1 MTEGC
6 ADATVLES
14 TYTIAQQSQWT
25 KKKKKSKEQNL
36 NERDLV
42 KIKNIF
48 MVNDKFYV
56 YVPRKGPTGIA

>member
-1 MTEGC
+1 MTEDC

-25 KKKKKSKEQNL
+25 KTKSKEQNL
-36 NERDLV
+36 NGRDFV

-56 YVPRKGPTGIA
+56 YVPWKGPTGIA